1 MKREELYESPQ
12 VEILELEPE
21 QVLLAASGG
30 PQFSPFGP
38 EDDWN

>member
-1 MKREELYESPQ
+1 MKREELYEPPQ
-12 VEILELEPE
+12 MEILEVELE